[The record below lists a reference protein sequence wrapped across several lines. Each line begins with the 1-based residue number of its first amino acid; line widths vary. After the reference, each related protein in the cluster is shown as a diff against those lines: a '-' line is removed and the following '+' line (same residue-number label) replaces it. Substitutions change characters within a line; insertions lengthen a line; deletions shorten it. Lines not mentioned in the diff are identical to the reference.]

1 MLIKNCVQNEDGS
14 LNFEFF
20 VDREEAAFLMDYAVK
35 DLIHFGIISVKQQ
48 EDEQQISLFP
58 EDGDEV
64 H

>member
-1 MLIKNCVQNEDGS
+1 MLIKNCVQNDDGS

-20 VDREEAAFLMDYAVK
+20 VDRDEAAFLMDYAVK

-58 EDGDEV
+58 TDGDEV

>member
-1 MLIKNCVQNEDGS
+1 MLIKNCVQNDDGS

-20 VDREEAAFLMDYAVK
+20 VDRDEAAFLMDYAVK
-35 DLIHFGIISVKQQ
+35 DLIHFGIISVKEQ

-58 EDGDEV
+58 NDGDEV

>member
-20 VDREEAAFLMDYAVK
+20 VDRDEAAFLMDYAVK

-58 EDGDEV
+58 NDGDEV

>member
-1 MLIKNCVQNEDGS
+1 MQNEDGS

>member
-1 MLIKNCVQNEDGS
+1 MQNDDGS

-20 VDREEAAFLMDYAVK
+20 VDRDEAAFLMDYAVK
-35 DLIHFGIISVKQQ
+35 DLIHFGIISVKEQ

>member
-20 VDREEAAFLMDYAVK
+20 VDRDEAAFLMDYAVK
-35 DLIHFGIISVKQQ
+35 DLIHFGIISVKEQ

-58 EDGDEV
+58 ENGDEV

>member
-35 DLIHFGIISVKQQ
+35 DLIHFGIISVKEQ

>member
-20 VDREEAAFLMDYAVK
+20 VDRDEAAFLMDYAVK
-35 DLIHFGIISVKQQ
+35 DLIHFGIISVKEQ

-58 EDGDEV
+58 NDGDEV

>member
-35 DLIHFGIISVKQQ
+35 DLIHFGIISVKEQ

-58 EDGDEV
+58 NDGDEV

>member
-1 MLIKNCVQNEDGS
+1 MQNDDGS

-20 VDREEAAFLMDYAVK
+20 VDRDEAAFLMDYAVK
-35 DLIHFGIISVKQQ
+35 DLIHFGIISVKEQ

-58 EDGDEV
+58 NDGDEV

>member
-1 MLIKNCVQNEDGS
+1 MLIKNCVQNDDGS

-35 DLIHFGIISVKQQ
+35 DLIHFGIISVKEQ

-58 EDGDEV
+58 NDGDEV

>member
-1 MLIKNCVQNEDGS
+1 MLIKNCVQNDDGS

-20 VDREEAAFLMDYAVK
+20 IDQEEAAFLMDYAVK
-35 DLIHFGIISVKQQ
+35 DLIHFGIISVKEQ

-58 EDGDEV
+58 NDGDEV

>member
-1 MLIKNCVQNEDGS
+1 MQNEDGS

-35 DLIHFGIISVKQQ
+35 DLIHFGIISVKEQ

-58 EDGDEV
+58 NDGDEV

>member
-35 DLIHFGIISVKQQ
+35 DLIHFGIISVKEQ

-58 EDGDEV
+58 TDGDEV

>member
-58 EDGDEV
+58 TDGDEV

>member
-1 MLIKNCVQNEDGS
+1 MQNEDGS

-20 VDREEAAFLMDYAVK
+20 VDRDEAAFLMDYAVK
-35 DLIHFGIISVKQQ
+35 DLIHFGIISVKEQ

-58 EDGDEV
+58 TDADEV

>member
-20 VDREEAAFLMDYAVK
+20 VDRDEAAFLMDYAVK
-35 DLIHFGIISVKQQ
+35 DLIHFGIISVKEQ

>member
-1 MLIKNCVQNEDGS
+1 MQNEDGS

-20 VDREEAAFLMDYAVK
+20 VDRDEAAFLMDYAVK
-35 DLIHFGIISVKQQ
+35 DLIHFGIISVKEQ

-58 EDGDEV
+58 NDGDEV